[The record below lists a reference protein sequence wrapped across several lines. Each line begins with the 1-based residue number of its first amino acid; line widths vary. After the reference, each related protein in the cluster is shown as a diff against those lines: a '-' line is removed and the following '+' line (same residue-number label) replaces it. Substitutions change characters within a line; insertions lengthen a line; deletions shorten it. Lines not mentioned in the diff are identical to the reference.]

1 VTKITNQALN
11 SALNQLWVFSL
22 SSDFWAVFD
31 AVFGTEYNRKN
42 AEILRSQWQIGDFSQ
57 LPEIE
62 ILDSS
67 ILGSA
72 NGAYSSSE
80 NRIYLSSNLM
90 ENGTSL
96 KIREVLI
103 EEIGHFVDSRINQ
116 IDTPG
121 DEGEYLQHW

>member
-1 VTKITNQALN
+1 MTKITNQALN

-31 AVFGTEYNRKN
+31 AAFGTEYNRKN

-90 ENGTSL
+90 ENGTSS

-121 DEGEYLQHW
+121 DEG